1 MTIAGIRFTIIR
13 EIHTRE
19 TMKRAIAGMIMMTG
33 TIGMIFAVTIR
44 RTTAALVTYRGANGE
59 MITDI

>member
-19 TMKRAIAGMIMMTG
+19 TTKRAIAGMIVMTG
-33 TIGMIFAVTIR
+33 TIGMIFAATIR
-44 RTTAALVTYRGANGE
+44 RTTAALVTYRGVNGE
-59 MITDI
+59 MIAGI